1 MFYCCNSID
10 YSLLLLM
17 LYCKSIF
24 ADEMNHKNF
33 RAFLSIGDENFITNS
48 MWQIKRPTIAYEK
61 TQ

>member
-1 MFYCCNSID
+1 
-10 YSLLLLM
+10 M